1 MSEIP
6 SNTLTLLGPGM
17 CGDGSC
23 PAIYRDNSGRIFV
36 QGTKVEALLKKLVFV
51 PEHEE
56 IVELPSEL
64 IALLKQLDS

>member
-1 MSEIP
+1 MSKIP
-6 SNTLTLLGPGM
+6 SNTLTLLGPGQ

-23 PAIYRDNSGRIFV
+23 PAIYRDNAGRIFV
-36 QGTKVEALLKKLVFV
+36 QGTKIEALLKTQVVV

-64 IALLKQLDS
+64 IALLKQLNS